1 MNINDMLVFAEV
13 VAKGGFTAAGES
25 LNKPKSNI
33 SRTVTRLEE
42 SLGVI
47 LLQRTTRK
55 HTLTEVGQIYYQHCL
70 RIKEELESANHSLET
85 LNQVPRGLLRV
96 SASVSVGQNLIAPL
110 LTGFMQ
116 AYPEVK
122 LDLRLINRRV
132 DAIEENFDI
141 LIRVGE
147 LADSNLVASP
157 LCDRRLNYYAAPTYF
172 VNRASPRSDLSNLSD
187 FNLLHM
193 KSLNAPAQWHF
204 EGDNTQKVIH
214 FNPSF
219 ESDDFSVI
227 RQMLLDCYGIGLLPD
242 YMADAYVKEGRLE
255 PVLNAWQ
262 GPKVALHSL
271 VPSRRGI
278 TPKVRAFLDYIKE
291 RV

>member
-13 VAKGGFTAAGES
+13 VARGGFTAAGES

-42 SLGVI
+42 SLGVT

-70 RIKEELESANHSLET
+70 RIKEELDSAQYSLET
-85 LNQVPRGLLRV
+85 LTQTPRGKLRV

-110 LTGFMQ
+110 MTGFMR
-116 AYPEVK
+116 AYPEVSV
-122 LDLRLINRRV
+122 DLRLINRRV

-141 LIRVGE
+141 LIRIGD
-147 LADSNLVASP
+147 LADSSLVASD
-157 LCDRRLNYYAAPTYF
+157 LCCRHVNYYAAPDYL
-172 VNRASPRSDLSNLSD
+172 VDKPEPKIANLSE
-187 FNLLHM
+187 FQLLHM
-193 KSLNAPAQWHF
+193 NSLNNPALWTFEKQGQAREYHF
-204 EGDNTQKVIH
+204 K
-214 FNPSF
+214 PSF

-227 RQMLLDCYGIGLLPD
+227 RHVLLDGFGIGQLPD
-242 YMADAYVKEGRLE
+242 YMADASVKEGKLVR
-255 PVLNAWQ
+255 VLPNWH
-262 GPKVALHSL
+262 GPTVALHSL
-271 VPSRRGI
+271 VPSRKGI

>member
-13 VAKGGFTAAGES
+13 VSKGGFTAAGES

-42 SLGVI
+42 SLGVT

-55 HTLTEVGQIYYQHCL
+55 HTLTEVGQMYYQHCL
-70 RIKEELESANHSLET
+70 RIKEELDAANHSLET
-85 LNQVPRGLLRV
+85 LTQTPRGLLRV
-96 SASVSVGQNLIAPL
+96 SASVTVGQNLIAPL
-110 LTGFMQ
+110 LLGFMQ
-116 AYPEVK
+116 AYPEVSV
-122 LDLRLINRRV
+122 DFRLINRRV

-141 LIRVGE
+141 LIRVGD
-147 LADSNLVASP
+147 LADSNLVASA
-157 LCDRRLNYYAAPTYF
+157 LCLRHLNYYAAPRYL
-172 VNRASPRSDLSNLSD
+172 SGKSQPKEDLSNLSD

-193 KSLNAPAQWHF
+193 NSLNNPPQWLFKNEDEQHTHTF
-204 EGDNTQKVIH
+204 K
-214 FNPSF
+214 PSF

-227 RQMLLDCYGIGLLPD
+227 RQLLIDGSGIAQLPD
-242 YMADAYVKEGRLE
+242 YLAQPHVAQGALVQ
-255 PVLNAWQ
+255 VLTKWH
-262 GPKVALHSL
+262 GPTVPLHTL

-278 TPKVRAFLDYIKE
+278 TPKVRAFLDYIKK

>member
-1 MNINDMLVFAEV
+1 MNINDMLIFAEV

-55 HTLTEVGQIYYQHCL
+55 HTLTEIGQIYYQHCL

-85 LNQVPRGLLRV
+85 LTQTPRGLLRV
-96 SASVSVGQNLIAPL
+96 SASVAVGQNLIAPL

-116 AYPEVK
+116 TFPEVSV
-122 LDLRLINRRV
+122 DFRLINRRV

-147 LADSNLVASP
+147 LEDSNLVASA
-157 LCDRRLNYYAAPTYF
+157 LCRRHLNYYTGTQYLADKRLPKEDL
-172 VNRASPRSDLSNLSD
+172 SDLTD

-193 KSLNAPAQWHF
+193 NSLNNPSQWIF
-204 EGDNTQKVIH
+204 KNEKQQQSIH
-214 FNPSF
+214 FKPNF
-219 ESDDFSVI
+219 ETDDFSVI
-227 RQMLLDCYGIGLLPD
+227 RQMLLDGVGIAQLPD
-242 YMADAYVKEGRLE
+242 YMADTYIKQGKLVR
-255 PVLNAWQ
+255 VLTSWH
-262 GPKVALHSL
+262 GPSVPLHTL
-271 VPSRRGI
+271 VPSLRGI
-278 TPKVRAFLDYIKE
+278 TPKVSAFLNYVKT

>member
-42 SLGVI
+42 SLEVT

-70 RIKEELESANHSLET
+70 RIKEELESAQYSLET
-85 LNQVPRGLLRV
+85 LTQTPRGTLRV
-96 SASVSVGQNLIAPL
+96 SASVAVGQNLIAPL
-110 LTGFMQ
+110 MTGFMK
-116 AYPEVK
+116 AYPEVSV
-122 LDLRLINRRV
+122 DFRLINRRV
-132 DAIEENFDI
+132 DAIDENFDI

-147 LADSNLVASP
+147 LADSNLVASS
-157 LCDRRLNYYAAPTYF
+157 LCCRHLNYYAAPEYL
-172 VNRASPRSDLSNLSD
+172 AGKPEPHIANLHD
-187 FNLLHM
+187 FQLLHM
-193 KSLNAPAQWHF
+193 NSLNNPPLWLF
-204 EGDNTQKVIH
+204 ENQDQEFE
-214 FNPSF
+214 FNFKPSF
-219 ESDDFSVI
+219 ESDDFSVV
-227 RQMLLDCYGIGLLPD
+227 RQVLIDGFGVGQLPD
-242 YMADAYVKEGRLE
+242 YMAETYVEDGKLVR
-255 PVLNAWQ
+255 VLPNWH
-262 GPKVALHSL
+262 GPQVALHSL
-271 VPSRRGI
+271 VPSRKGI

>member
-1 MNINDMLVFAEV
+1 MNMNDMLVFAEV

-42 SLGVI
+42 SLGVT

-70 RIKEELESANHSLET
+70 RIKEELESAQYSLET
-85 LNQVPRGLLRV
+85 LTQTPRGSLRV
-96 SASVSVGQNLIAPL
+96 SASVAVGQNLIAPL
-110 LTGFMQ
+110 MTGFME
-116 AYPEVK
+116 AYPEVNV
-122 LDLRLINRRV
+122 DFRLINRRV
-132 DAIEENFDI
+132 DAIDENFDI

-147 LADSNLVASP
+147 LADSNLVASA
-157 LCDRRLNYYAAPTYF
+157 LCCRHLNYYAAPKYL
-172 VNRASPRSDLSNLSD
+172 VNKPELHLSNLSD
-187 FNLLHM
+187 FQLLHM
-193 KSLNAPAQWHF
+193 NSLNNPPLWLF
-204 EGDNTQKVIH
+204 ENQDQTFEFSFK
-214 FNPSF
+214 PSF

-227 RQMLLDCYGIGLLPD
+227 RQVLIDGFGIGQLPE
-242 YMADAYVKEGRLE
+242 YMAETYVEAGKLIR
-255 PVLNAWQ
+255 VLPNWH
-262 GPKVALHSL
+262 GPQVALHSL
-271 VPSRRGI
+271 VPSRKGI